1 MVGSGQE
8 GAATSWGGPEGNRPV
23 LVAWC
28 VVAGQQIS
36 EWNSRIWR

>member
-8 GAATSWGGPEGNRPV
+8 GFENCRGGPEGNRPV

-36 EWNSRIWR
+36 EWNSCIWR